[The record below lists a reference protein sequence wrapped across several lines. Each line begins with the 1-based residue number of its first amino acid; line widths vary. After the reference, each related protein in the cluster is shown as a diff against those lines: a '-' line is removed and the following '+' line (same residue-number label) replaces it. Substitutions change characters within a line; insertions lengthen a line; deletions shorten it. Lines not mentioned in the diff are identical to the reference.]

1 MVFFSFCS
9 RKRRHFSLYMLYMKL
24 IKQAL
29 TNKYALYAVALVS
42 IVNVLGLLSTH
53 YYWGSAVF
61 IFIGLAMTLI
71 TKNMTI
77 ILLVPLVL
85 TNVLIGCQVIKEGME
100 QQEQEKEKEKP
111 EEKKEKGKKDAEPFE
126 PSKDRRVDMGTTM
139 SDAYEHLENMLDSDA
154 MQKLSSDTG
163 KLIEQQSKLAKNMEG
178 MHGLMSQAKEMMS
191 FLKSG
196 TGA

>member
-1 MVFFSFCS
+1 
-9 RKRRHFSLYMLYMKL
+9 MKL
-24 IKQAL
+24 IKQVL
-29 TNKYALYAVALVS
+29 TNKYALYAVALLS

-77 ILLVPLVL
+77 ILLVPLIL
-85 TNVLIGCQVIKEGME
+85 TNLLIGGHVIKEGME
-100 QQEQEKEKEKP
+100 QEQEKEKQ
-111 EEKKEKGKKDAEPFE
+111 EEKKPEEKGKKDAEPFE
-126 PSKDRRVDMGTTM
+126 PTKDRRVDMGTTM

-154 MQKLSSDTG
+154 MQKLSADTG
-163 KLIEQQSKLAKNMEG
+163 KLIDQQSKLAKNMEG

-196 TGA
+196 TGV

>member
-1 MVFFSFCS
+1 V
-9 RKRRHFSLYMLYMKL
+9 
-24 IKQAL
+24 IKQVL

-61 IFIGLAMTLI
+61 IFIGLAMTLV

-85 TNVLIGCQVIKEGME
+85 TNMLIGCQVIKEGME
-100 QQEQEKEKEKP
+100 QQEEKEKSEEKP
-111 EEKKEKGKKDAEPFE
+111 DAKAKDNEKKEKSKKDAEPFE
-126 PSKDRRVDMGTTM
+126 PNKDRRVDMGTTM

-154 MQKLSSDTG
+154 MQKLSADTG

-178 MHGLMSQAKEMMS
+178 MSGLMSQAKEMMA

-196 TGA
+196 TS

>member
-1 MVFFSFCS
+1 
-9 RKRRHFSLYMLYMKL
+9 MKL
-24 IKQAL
+24 PNLKGLL
-29 TNKYALYAVALVS
+29 TNKYALYAVALLSV
-42 IVNVLGLLSTH
+42 VNVLGLLSTH

-85 TNVLIGCQVIKEGME
+85 TNLLIGGHVIKEGLE
-100 QQEQEKEKEKP
+100 QKDQEEKKP
-111 EEKKEKGKKDAEPFE
+111 EEKKAVKEENMGDPTPTPAKMEPFE
-126 PSKDRRVDMGTTM
+126 PNKDRRVDMGTTM

-163 KLIEQQSKLAKNMEG
+163 KLIEQQTKLAKNMEG

-196 TGA
+196 TSM

>member
-1 MVFFSFCS
+1 
-9 RKRRHFSLYMLYMKL
+9 MLYMKL
-24 IKQAL
+24 IKQVL
-29 TNKYALYAVALVS
+29 TNKYALYAVALLS

-61 IFIGLAMTLI
+61 IFIGLAMTLV

-85 TNVLIGCQVIKEGME
+85 TNMLIGCQVIKEGME
-100 QQEQEKEKEKP
+100 QQEQAEV
-111 EEKKEKGKKDAEPFE
+111 EKKEEPKEEKKDAEPFS
-126 PSKDRRVDMGTTM
+126 PNKDRRVDMGTTM

-154 MQKLSSDTG
+154 IQKLSADTG

-178 MHGLMSQAKEMMS
+178 MHGLMSQAKEMMA
-191 FLKSG
+191 FLKTG
-196 TGA
+196 TGM